1 MERSENA
8 RLPHAT
14 AARDVTDMPRLAP
27 APEVT
32 ATKTLARIA
41 GLRYLIV
48 AVRGGFREPY
58 VRSNVRVPGDAAAT
72 AANVVEHATPCRIG
86 LVTDFT

>member
-48 AVRGGFREPY
+48 AARWLPRAVRPLQRQGAGGRRRE
-58 VRSNVRVPGDAAAT
+58 RRQRRGARDA
-72 AANVVEHATPCRIG
+72 VSHRPC
-86 LVTDFT
+86 D